1 VVHACNH
8 SYSGSRDQEA
18 RALKPAWAN
27 SSREKKVTKVGLV
40 EWLKVEALSSSPST
54 TKKKKKTKPG
64 VVMYAHPHKQE
75 VKMGRLRLKT
85 PGKKARFY
93 LKNKQKQGLGAWF
106 KW

>member
-1 VVHACNH
+1 
-8 SYSGSRDQEA
+8 
-18 RALKPAWAN
+18 
-27 SSREKKVTKVGLV
+27 
-40 EWLKVEALSSSPST
+40 
-54 TKKKKKTKPG
+54 
-64 VVMYAHPHKQE
+64 MYAHPHKQE